1 MVEGTPPEDD
11 VHLANLET
19 DMGETTNLKDAHPE
33 LTAELTEAAQTWRQG
48 IEEHWEADKEERN
61 GTTGYVK
68 K

>member
-1 MVEGTPPEDD
+1 MVEGAPPEDD
-11 VHLANLET
+11 VHLADLET
-19 DMGETTNLKDAHPE
+19 DMGETTNLKDEHPE

-48 IEEHWEADKEERN
+48 IEEHWEAHKAERN

>member
-1 MVEGTPPEDD
+1 
-11 VHLANLET
+11 
-19 DMGETTNLKDAHPE
+19 MGETTNLKDAHPE